1 MTSDTCPRCGAPIEG
16 RTIAWSIW
24 QCGRTTDDPT
34 GEGHN
39 ACDYASSLRDEVK
52 AARDN
57 AAYFQQQR
65 NAAYAEMERMRPVVE
80 ASVRRRA
87 LWIANDHGESTRE
100 ECLDAG
106 RAEDA
111 AIDAYREHMEAT
123 DE

>member
-1 MTSDTCPRCGAPIEG
+1 MTPDTTPLPDHPDTCGTDACVACWLEG
-16 RTIAWSIW
+16 ELAKA
-24 QCGRTTDDPT
+24 
-34 GEGHN
+34 E
-39 ACDYASSLRDEVK
+39 AERDEAIAK
-52 AARDN
+52 AELSRVCLADFQAVVRERDEAR
-57 AAYFQQQR
+57 
-65 NAAYAEMERMRPVVE
+65 AEVERMRPVVE